1 MVFCD
6 ACHRGPVAK
15 HQLAPARL
23 ARQYP
28 QRAVEGC
35 RAAAEAWEVFTTA
48 ESFAC
53 ERPGVH
59 HLLQEV
65 YWLRWTINQ
74 VTFRGLAHNRWQPT
88 TQVRQHV
95 QRLFGGLGD
104 TKLIEDSHKEI
115 RSQEDEQT
123 NQAINS
129 QRVFHTLTR
138 RLLSLHGDF
147 LTWSCLRTIGSKS
160 SQRNPTGSNT
170 TIQKNNKLP
179 KEWHCDNVLK
189 PPRAR
194 GFVSK
199 SPMGSR
205 ASIGAAQA
213 LTILFQEHRLDQAG
227 LAWQSCTL
235 SPRTLVGIS
244 ESTTAMGVD
253 VASTKWHL
261 VLASAVWA
269 ALVWPVTRLHNG
281 KRGADL

>member
-1 MVFCD
+1 M
-6 ACHRGPVAK
+6 
-15 HQLAPARL
+15 
-23 ARQYP
+23 
-28 QRAVEGC
+28 
-35 RAAAEAWEVFTTA
+35 
-48 ESFAC
+48 
-53 ERPGVH
+53 
-59 HLLQEV
+59 
-65 YWLRWTINQ
+65 
-74 VTFRGLAHNRWQPT
+74 
-88 TQVRQHV
+88 
-95 QRLFGGLGD
+95 QRLFGRLGN

-123 NQAINS
+123 NKAINS
-129 QRVFHTLTR
+129 QRVSHTLTR
-138 RLLSLHGDF
+138 SVALSARGLPHMELSEDD
-147 LTWSCLRTIGSKS
+147 W
-160 SQRNPTGSNT
+160 Q
-170 TIQKNNKLP
+170 QKQPAQPNWKQHYHSEKNKLP

-189 PPRAR
+189 PARAR

-199 SPMGSR
+199 SPMGAR

-213 LTILFQEHRLDQAG
+213 LTILFQKHRLDQAG